1 MTAQVSLALRKMA
14 NAVCVPVAALRVDGS
29 ERAVFVVEGGRARL
43 TKVKTGVE
51 SPEFVQIVDGLRG
64 GEQVVV
70 AAAGALKDGE
80 AVSVRP

>member
-14 NAVCVPVAALRVDGS
+14 NAVSVPVAALHVEGS